1 MNCTPEKT
9 FIVSPAT
16 YNELKEAEEKAIAA
30 LGLLEDVINPA
41 FGDLRCDGLLGEK
54 EESRGDRAISWMEK
68 NFNALYAASYA
79 ARNLI
84 ENVADTLQMLPVQ
97 QEPEARKGAAQAL

>member
-1 MNCTPEKT
+1 MNCTPQKT

-41 FGDLRCDGLLGEK
+41 FGDLRCDGLLGTK
-54 EESRGDRAISWMEK
+54 EESRGKHAVDWMEK

-79 ARNLI
+79 ARNLV
-84 ENVADTLQMLPVQ
+84 ESVADTLQILPMREEVTQ
-97 QEPEARKGAAQAL
+97 NG